1 MKKLFFVFTLLFSA
15 TLIAQTIV
23 TGKVVDQNGD
33 PVPSANVLLLGK
45 AEGTVADFDGNF
57 TFETSATLPFKIIVS
72 SIGYSDTSIEVSDNN
87 QNLNVVLVESS
98 TALDEV
104 IISASRRREKV
115 QEAPASVSVLS
126 ARKLDATPNATDITR
141 NLINVPGVQIQQ
153 QSANRINISMRGGSG
168 LFGTSVFPILDYRS
182 LVGAGIGTFQSDQ
195 AGLNNLDIDRIE
207 VVRGAGSA
215 LYGPGVTQG
224 VVHFISKSPIDKPGT
239 AIELIGGQLNTFGG
253 SLRHATKI
261 SDKFG
266 FKILAQHRQGDEF
279 TLDPNNPDD
288 AEQIARFK
296 NSVIRPNLNAEGVV
310 DQTSPGR
317 VLIDNLDEDGD
328 GNPMAKDWFN
338 TSFSTAFE
346 FRPSDQTSINL
357 AVGVN
362 SASSVFYNEQG
373 EGLAQASEFW
383 GQARGQFGGL
393 FLQAFYVDNN
403 GGTDDNPT
411 FLYQTGFDTSI
422 GRKQLEGQVQYTFDT
437 PEFLNANWTAGVDYR
452 FASQETGGLTYG
464 RNEDDDDF
472 SVVGAYMQG
481 KVAISDKL
489 DLVAAAR
496 YDQFNFIDDGGFS
509 PRAALVYKASPKHT
523 FRASYNRTTST
534 VSNLQLNI
542 DFPLSGIVPGSF
554 DVWLY
559 GNKTQQT
566 FADNA
571 TIDWFT
577 NLIPS
582 LPGGLAGGGGLP
594 LAAILG
600 QEVAPG
606 VTVNDFIIGQIL
618 AGVSTDPATAPLAPA
633 VQAALGAIDLTTIGL
648 GGSLSPGFN
657 IFDGTPLIAQT
668 APISQIAT
676 SDNWEIGYKGLWA
689 DKLAVS
695 IDVYHIKE
703 DGNSQFTAISPA
715 FQLQGIDDLSGDLG
729 NNAEGLFTPAFVQA
743 LQAGGF
749 DEATANAIAAQFAP
763 TINGAYTAG
772 GNQVLNTPSADFG
785 GATLTQVLQAL
796 PFHATIQTEQV
807 PQDGITHL
815 AAGYRT
821 FNERSYTGW
830 DVGLE
835 YFANE
840 NLSFFGN
847 YSGVDKTD
855 FMQTLRG
862 DSSGAEFA
870 SSLNIPKNKY
880 RLGANYTPELGL
892 RANIAF
898 QHDDSF
904 NPIAGQFS
912 GPTGARNLVDAGL
925 GFKFNDHIQV
935 DITATNLFDTQYRY
949 YQNMPLIG
957 RRVIGKIKFEF

>member
-1 MKKLFFVFTLLFSA
+1 MKTILSVALMMFAFLANS
-15 TLIAQTIV
+15 QTTIS
-23 TGKVVDQNGD
+23 GKVVDENNEPIPG
-33 PVPSANVLLLGK
+33 ANVVIVGK
-45 AEGTVADFDGNF
+45 AIGTTSDFDGLF
-57 TFETSATLPFKIIVS
+57 KLETSEVPPFKIRIS
-72 SIGYSDTSIEVSDNN
+72 TLGYSSTNEDVTENN
-87 QNLNVVLVESS
+87 QTFTIVLNESS
-98 TALDEV
+98 TILDEIV
-104 IISASRRREKV
+104 VSASRRREKV

-141 NLINVPGVQIQQ
+141 SLINVPGVQVQQ
-153 QSANRINISMRGGSG
+153 QSANRINISIRGGSG

-195 AGLNNLDIDRIE
+195 AGLNNLDIEKIE

-239 AIELIGGQLNTFGG
+239 SVELIGGELNTFGG
-253 SLRHATKI
+253 SLRHATKV

-288 AEQIARFK
+288 AEQIALF
-296 NSVIRPNLNAEGVV
+296 NNTVVRPNLNAQGVV
-310 DQTSPGR
+310 DQTTPGT

-328 GNPMAKDWFN
+328 GNPMTNDWFN
-338 TSFSTAFE
+338 TSISAGLE
-346 FRPSDQTSINL
+346 FRPSDQSSINI
-357 AVGVN
+357 AVGTN

-373 EGLAQASEFW
+373 EGLAQATEFW

-393 FLQAFYVDNN
+393 FVQAFYVDNN
-403 GGTDDNPT
+403 GGSDERPT

-422 GRKQLEGQVQYTFDT
+422 ARQQFEGQLQYNFDT
-437 PEFLNANWTAGVDYR
+437 PNFLNANWTAGFDYR
-452 FASQETGGLTYG
+452 FAGQDTAGLTYG
-464 RNEDDDDF
+464 RNEDDDNF
-472 SVVGAYMQG
+472 SVVGAYVQG
-481 KVAISDKL
+481 KFALGEKL
-489 DLVAAAR
+489 DFVTAAR
-496 YDQFNFIDDGGFS
+496 YDQFNFIDEGGFS

-542 DFPLSGIVPGSF
+542 DFPLSGIIPGSF

-566 FADNA
+566 FAENA

-582 LPGGLAGGGGLP
+582 LPADITGAGLP
-594 LAAILG
+594 LGAVIG

-606 VTVNDFIIGQIL
+606 VTLNDFIASQIL
-618 AGVSTDPATAPLAPA
+618 DGVSADPTTAPLTPA
-633 VQAALGAIDLTTIGL
+633 VQAALGSINLGTIGF
-648 GGSLSPGFN
+648 GGGLSPGFN
-657 IFDGTPLIAQT
+657 IFDGSPIGTQN

-676 SDNWEIGYKGLWA
+676 SDNWELGYKGLLG
-689 DKLAVS
+689 DKLSVAV
-695 IDVYHIKE
+695 DLYHIKE
-703 DGNSQFTAISPA
+703 NGNSQFTAISPA
-715 FQLQGIDDLSGDLG
+715 FALTGIDGLATDLG
-729 NNAEGLFTPAFVQA
+729 SNAEALFTPALIQA
-743 LQAGGF
+743 LQAGGI
-749 DEATANAIAAQFAP
+749 DAATAGAIAAGFAP
-763 TINGAYTAG
+763 IVNGAYTAG
-772 GNQVLNTPSADFG
+772 GNQALNTPSDAFG

-821 FNERSYTGW
+821 FDERAYYGW

-835 YFANE
+835 YFAND

-847 YSGVDKTD
+847 YSGVSETD
-855 FMQTLRG
+855 FLQTIKG
-862 DSSGAEFA
+862 DDSGAEFA
-870 SSLNIPKNKY
+870 TSLNIPKNKF
-880 RLGANYTPELGL
+880 RLGANYVPELGF
-892 RANIAF
+892 RANVAF

-912 GPTGARNLVDAGL
+912 GPTTERNLVDAGI
-925 GFKFNDHIQV
+925 GYKFKGGIQF
-935 DITATNLFDTQYRY
+935 DLTATNLFNSEYRY

-957 RRVIGKIKFEF
+957 RRVIAKIRFDF